1 MDILNTKMPREK
13 LFLEGASELETS
25 ELMQILVQTGTK
37 KDCFR
42 TLSNKVLNKIYEEAN
57 YRNLTVN
64 DLMEINGIG
73 LAKAAIIIAGI
84 EIGSRLKEQQLK
96 NQHLGKKI
104 TRPEVVADVFIER
117 LAHEQ
122 KEYFYIVLLNTKH
135 EIIGDHRI
143 SEGSL
148 NSTIVHPR
156 EVFKLAVKKA
166 AYAIIFV
173 HNHPSGNVKPS
184 QEDILMTNRLVEVG
198 KILGIEA
205 LDHLIIGG
213 NEFLSLKREGLM

>member
-1 MDILNTKMPREK
+1 MPREK
-13 LFLEGASELETS
+13 LVLKGASELETH

-42 TLSNKVLNKIYEEAN
+42 SLSNKVLIKIQEEAD
-57 YRNLTVN
+57 YRDLTVD
-64 DLMEINGIG
+64 DLKEIDGIG
-73 LAKAAIIIAGI
+73 PAKASIIIAGI
-84 EIGSRLKEQQLK
+84 EIGSRLKEQQLRE
-96 NQHLGKKI
+96 NHLGKKI
-104 TRPEVVADVFIER
+104 TRPEVLADVFIER
-117 LAHEQ
+117 LGHEQ
-122 KEYFYIVLLNTKH
+122 KEYFYTVLLNTKH

-156 EVFKLAVKKA
+156 EVYKLAVKKSA
-166 AYAIIFV
+166 HAIIFV
-173 HNHPSGNVKPS
+173 HNHPSGDTKPS
-184 QEDILMTNRLVEVG
+184 REDVIMTERLVEAG

-213 NEFLSLKREGLM
+213 DDFLSLKREGLMQ

>member
-1 MDILNTKMPREK
+1 MPIEK

-25 ELMQILVQTGTK
+25 ELMQILVRTGTK

-42 TLSNKVLNKIYEEAN
+42 TLSNKVLNKIHEEAN

-64 DLMEINGIG
+64 DLMEIDGIG
-73 LAKAAIIIAGI
+73 LANGSIIIAGI
-84 EIGSRLKEQQLK
+84 EIGSRLKEQFK

-104 TRPEVVADVFIER
+104 TRTEVVADVFIER
-117 LAHEQ
+117 LDHEQ
-122 KEYFYIVLLNTKH
+122 KECFYIVLLNTKH

-184 QEDILMTNRLVEVG
+184 QEDILMTNRLVEAG
-198 KILGIEA
+198 KVLGIEA

-213 NEFLSLKREGLM
+213 DEFLSLKREGLM